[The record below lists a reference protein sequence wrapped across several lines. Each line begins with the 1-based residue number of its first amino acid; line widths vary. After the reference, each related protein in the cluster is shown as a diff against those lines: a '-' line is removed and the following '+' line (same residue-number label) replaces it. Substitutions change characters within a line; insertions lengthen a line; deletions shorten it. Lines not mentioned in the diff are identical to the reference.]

1 MPNQF
6 QLTVQQW
13 DISKVIPYVNNT
25 KKHPPE
31 QIDKLASMIAEY
43 GFDVPIVVDADGVI
57 IKGHGRL
64 QAFKKLNALTVPV
77 VVRNDLTPAQ
87 CKAAR
92 IADNKI
98 AESEWDMDLLKIE
111 LEELTE
117 LDFDLDLTGFGDL
130 DLDTEETNKGSFND
144 STQNNKPEF
153 NYQEKFSVLIICKDE
168 MHQTEVYDKLTK
180 DGFECKVLVN

>member
-1 MPNQF
+1 MANQF
-6 QLTVQQW
+6 QLTIQQW

-43 GFDVPIVVDADGVI
+43 GFDVPIVVDGDGVI

-64 QAFKKLNALTVPV
+64 QAFKKLNAQTVPV

-87 CKAAR
+87 VKAAR

-98 AESEWDMDLLKIE
+98 AESEWDLDLLKLE
-111 LEELTE
+111 LEELNE
-117 LDFDLDLTGFGDL
+117 LDFDLDLTGLNEMELGNLYFNG
-130 DLDTEETNKGSFND
+130 ETITSENEGNTKEVDVDDMKMSCICPKCGFEFND
-144 STQNNKPEF
+144 K
-153 NYQEKFSVLIICKDE
+153 
-168 MHQTEVYDKLTK
+168 
-180 DGFECKVLVN
+180 

>member
-13 DISKVIPYVNNT
+13 DIDKVIPYVNNT

-43 GFDVPIVVDADGVI
+43 GFDVPIVVDSDGVI

-64 QAFKKLNALTVPV
+64 QAFKKLNAHTVPV

-117 LDFDLDLTGFGDL
+117 LDFDLDLTGLSKLELGNLYFNGETI
-130 DLDTEETNKGSFND
+130 TEENNGNTEEIDVDNMQMSCICPKCGFEFND
-144 STQNNKPEF
+144 K
-153 NYQEKFSVLIICKDE
+153 
-168 MHQTEVYDKLTK
+168 
-180 DGFECKVLVN
+180 